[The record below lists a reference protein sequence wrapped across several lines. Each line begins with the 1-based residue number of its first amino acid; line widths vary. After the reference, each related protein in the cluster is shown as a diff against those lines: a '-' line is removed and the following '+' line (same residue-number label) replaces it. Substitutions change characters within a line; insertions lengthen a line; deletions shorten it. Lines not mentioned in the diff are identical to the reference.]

1 MSSRRLASISAF
13 VVAAVL
19 GAQRPAAAVEFVF
32 GSWPPAGDYMN
43 RVALPKAFA
52 EIAKETKNGITWKL
66 VPGGQLADPKGSFQ
80 AVQDGLI
87 QGALGIST
95 YVPNLVPSLNTIYST
110 IVFVDDPVAATGAAV
125 ETLTLNCPS
134 CLEEFKKINALP
146 LAGWTSSPYQLACTA
161 PIKNLADLKGK
172 RVRATGGNADF
183 MKALGAV
190 PVAATLVE
198 AVGLLQRG
206 GLDCQF
212 GVHSWLKIFGYADV
226 AKHVTST
233 PLGLTGPAVN
243 MWNRDA
249 WNKMTPDQKKLHLRQ
264 MSYVSAALASGFFVT
279 ENNQILEEIKGT
291 KGVQIVQGDDKGFLD
306 AAAKYD
312 VEKRKVNVENAK
324 KFGVPNP
331 EAIIDAYIKNLKKW
345 TPISKEVGTDI
356 DKFGAAIQR
365 EVYDKVDVSK
375 L

>member
-1 MSSRRLASISAF
+1 MTNRRISLFAAAAAILAFSA
-13 VVAAVL
+13 
-19 GAQRPAAAVEFVF
+19 PASAVEFVF

-52 EIAKETKNGITWKL
+52 EIAKETKNEITWKL
-66 VPGGQLADPKGSFQ
+66 VPGGQLADPKATYQ
-80 AVQDGLI
+80 AVQDGLM
-87 QGALGIST
+87 QGGLAIST

-110 IVFVDDPVAATGAAV
+110 IVFSDDPVAATGAAV

-134 CLEEFKKINALP
+134 CLEEFKKLNALP
-146 LAGWTSSPYQLACTA
+146 LAGWTSSAYQLACTN
-161 PIKNLADLKGK
+161 PIKTLAELKGK
-172 RVRATGGNADF
+172 RVRATGGNAEL
-183 MKALGAV
+183 MKSLGAV

-226 AKHVTST
+226 AKYVTST

-243 MWNRDA
+243 MWSRDM
-249 WNKMTPDQKKLHLRQ
+249 WNKMTNDQRKLFLRQ
-264 MSYVSAALASGFFVT
+264 MSYVSAALASGFFVV
-279 ENNQILEEIKGT
+279 ENNEILEEIKKT
-291 KGVQIVQGDDKGFLD
+291 KGVQVVQGDDKGFSE

-312 VEKRKVNVENAK
+312 EEQRKVNIDNAK
-324 KFGVPNP
+324 KFGVANP
-331 EAIIDAYIKNLKKW
+331 EAIIDAYKRNIQKW
-345 TPISKEVGTDI
+345 TPISKSVGNDIGKFTD
-356 DKFGAAIQR
+356 AIQR
-365 EVYDKVDVSK
+365 EIYDKVDVSK